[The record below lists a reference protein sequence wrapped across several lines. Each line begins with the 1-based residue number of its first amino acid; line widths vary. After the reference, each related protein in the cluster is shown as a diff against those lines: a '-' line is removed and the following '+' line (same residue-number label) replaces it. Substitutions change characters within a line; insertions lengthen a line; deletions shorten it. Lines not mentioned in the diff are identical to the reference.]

1 MCGSST
7 IAVAL
12 LAPDDATVWRSTCS
26 AFDWIVWS
34 SVSRTARPSRGAT
47 SFTTSI
53 GRPTGS
59 LTIVSLPGLPFRVR
73 SSWSSIPARPRLS
86 TPANPS
92 TCAASRPCG

>member
-12 LAPDDATVWRSTCS
+12 LAPDDATVWRRTCS

-34 SVSRTARPSRGAT
+34 SVSRTARPSRGAV

-53 GRPTGS
+53 ARPSGS
-59 LTIVSLPGLPFRVR
+59 FTIVSLPALPVRVR
-73 SSWSSIPARPRLS
+73 SS
-86 TPANPS
+86 
-92 TCAASRPCG
+92 